1 LRMRAPEEKPS
12 GSRHFRS
19 PYRSCTL
26 VVVQNVSVAHAH
38 AITSGS
44 TSAQHLR
51 KWGFVRAHI
60 LLTMI
65 SYIKIRLIF
74 VKQRSRARTKP
85 HLRRCCAE
93 VLPEV
98 IACACATDTFC
109 TTTNVH
115 DR

>member
-1 LRMRAPEEKPS
+1 MGKKEKNSKKNRGKSPEKRKRATNTPAPNFWLRMRAPEGKPS

-51 KWGFVRAHI
+51 K
-60 LLTMI
+60 
-65 SYIKIRLIF
+65 
-74 VKQRSRARTKP
+74 
-85 HLRRCCAE
+85 
-93 VLPEV
+93 
-98 IACACATDTFC
+98 
-109 TTTNVH
+109 
-115 DR
+115 